1 MSLKRDSKQ
10 IGAVGSTDSSAKRPM
25 GALPESKTKL
35 PAYGDYADEAL
46 FSPHPSKPPTRP
58 SSSSQ
63 GALRRVLLPAP
74 MAPPPPPK
82 VEEEPLDSY
91 SMDLDFSGPIDV
103 TGLDFDSPAQPEP
116 STTSARHGHV
126 GGFDDGPSVETTLS
140 FEDSDDDSESRLQPI
155 DEVLA
160 AATPSE
166 PADATEIWS
175 LDLAHP
181 PTEAIGLDEGDMLG
195 DELGF
200 EAEIPLNQGA
210 NVASLRELSIPAP
223 ARGEVAQRSAQP
235 APTPAPA
242 PTPTPP
248 AGAPRTLSAD
258 YHVPA
263 PPPPPAH
270 SVAPDRR
277 SKPAIDVAARRIE
290 RANRARALI
299 AAGQYVDAQ
308 DIIELLRASGDD
320 GLADELDR
328 ECALLQESA
337 SDGDLDPVTELGGMG
352 AVLTVTANSSA
363 IRTMNLDHRAGFLL
377 SMIDGVSSV
386 EDLCDVSNMSMSET
400 LSLLVDLKRRSLLA

>member
-1 MSLKRDSKQ
+1 
-10 IGAVGSTDSSAKRPM
+10 
-25 GALPESKTKL
+25 
-35 PAYGDYADEAL
+35 
-46 FSPHPSKPPTRP
+46 
-58 SSSSQ
+58 
-63 GALRRVLLPAP
+63 
-74 MAPPPPPK
+74 MAPPPLPK

-91 SMDLDFSGPIDV
+91 SMDVDFSGPIDV
-103 TGLDFDSPAQPEP
+103 TGLDFDSPAQPDP
-116 STTSARHGHV
+116 SLSARDGQL
-126 GGFDDGPSVETTLS
+126 GGFDDGPSVETSLS
-140 FEDSDDDSESRLQPI
+140 FEDEDEASRLQAI

-160 AATPSE
+160 ASSPSE
-166 PADATEIWS
+166 PADATELWT

-181 PTEAIGLDEGDMLG
+181 PTEAIALDEGDMLG
-195 DELGF
+195 EEVGF

-223 ARGEVAQRSAQP
+223 GRAEP
-235 APTPAPA
+235 ASRA

-248 AGAPRTLSAD
+248 AGASAPRTLSAG

-270 SVAPDRR
+270 SAPPDRR
-277 SKPAIDVAARRIE
+277 LKPAIDVAARRIE

-299 AAGQYVDAQ
+299 AAGQFLDAQ

-320 GLADELDR
+320 GLAQELDR

-337 SDGDLDPVTELGGMG
+337 ADGELDPVTELGGMG

-363 IRTMNLDHRAGFLL
+363 LRTMNLDHRAGFLL

-386 EDLCDVSNMSMSET
+386 EDLCDVSNMSMAET
-400 LSLLVDLKRRSLLA
+400 LSLLVDLKRRSLLV